1 MSAPREMHVELVRTV
16 TRDGLR
22 LDGAL
27 AIPLPP
33 GEGGLRRKPGEGLAT
48 SPTAAILLHGVA
60 SNFYTSSTFEPLIP
74 RLQALGLAVLSVNT
88 RGHDSVFGASLGN
101 VRRRFG
107 AAYEIVDDCRHDVA
121 AWIELLKSRGHKRIV
136 LIGHSLGA
144 VKAVYAHAHEKFA
157 EVSAVIAVSAPRLSH
172 SAFMN
177 AAEGSI
183 FWESMHAA
191 EEMVKAGQGDE
202 LFTSKFPF
210 PMLMTAAAYIDK
222 YGLAERY
229 NLLKF
234 AANLPCPALF
244 TYGSKELASGGVPF
258 AGVPE
263 SLAALPNAEWRTVAI
278 IDGADHVYTGVS
290 ESLAHEVVNWLRS
303 VVTAPVR

>member
-1 MSAPREMHVELVRTV
+1 MHVELVRTV

-27 AIPLPP
+27 SIPISP
-33 GEGGLRRKPGEGLAT
+33 GEGGCRRQPGEGLEN
-48 SPTAAILLHGVA
+48 SIPTAAVVLHGVA

-74 RLQALGLAVLSVNT
+74 KLLDLGIAALSVNT

-107 AAYEIVDDCRHDVA
+107 AAYEIVDDCRLDVA
-121 AWIELLKSRGHKRIV
+121 AWIELLKSRGHERIV

-144 VKAVYAHAHEKFA
+144 VKAVYAQTQEKFA
-157 EVSAVIAVSAPRLSH
+157 DVKAVVAVSAPRLSH

-177 AAEGSI
+177 AAESSV
-183 FWESMHAA
+183 FWESMHTADQ
-191 EEMVKAGQGDE
+191 MVQAGQDDE

-222 YGLAERY
+222 YGPAERY

-234 AANLPCPALF
+234 AADAPCPALF
-244 TYGSKELASGGVPF
+244 TYGSKELASGGIPF

-263 SLAALPNAEWRTVAI
+263 ALAALPNAERRTIAI
-278 IDGADHVYTGVS
+278 IDGADHVYTGVADQ
-290 ESLAHEVVNWLRS
+290 LAAEVGNWLAREG
-303 VVTAPVR
+303 R